1 LGKSIAS
8 GLAYR
13 WEKVS
18 TTAYSE
24 TGRGSSYSPHIVLA
38 KNLFILGTLTSLVAN
53 HTYSIN
59 PFPYL
64 SLDIVATLAMY
75 VHHQYIAAIIVFG
88 SLAHLG
94 IFLIRDFTSG
104 NGTTGLDSAISRS
117 LVHKNAIISHLS
129 WVSLFLGFHTLL
141 VFVHND
147 TVVSFAEADKQIL
160 IDPIFS
166 QIILDSSADSS
177 SPLQPRIPIMSGD
190 VCAHHSIAVGL
201 HISILILAKGF
212 DSTGSSNLLA
222 DKASLGYAFPCDGPG
237 RGGTCDSSSW
247 DS

>member
-1 LGKSIAS
+1 
-8 GLAYR
+8 
-13 WEKVS
+13 
-18 TTAYSE
+18 
-24 TGRGSSYSPHIVLA
+24 
-38 KNLFILGTLTSLVAN
+38 
-53 HTYSIN
+53 
-59 PFPYL
+59 
-64 SLDIVATLAMY
+64 
-75 VHHQYIAAIIVFG
+75 
-88 SLAHLG
+88 LAHLG